1 MGPIHLAPV
10 LAQAI
15 FGLKGNLNPKSQGKS
30 DGVRVLTG
38 GPWKEPAR
46 WTNTTRSLG
55 MGPINL
61 ASVVAEAIFGLKGT
75 LNPKSQGKSHGV
87 RVLTGG
93 PWKEPAR

>member
-1 MGPIHLAPV
+1 MGPINLASV
-10 LAQAI
+10 VAEAI

-30 DGVRVLTG
+30 HGVRVLTG

-61 ASVVAEAIFGLKGT
+61 APVLAQAIFGLRGN
-75 LNPKSQGKSHGV
+75 LNPKSQGKSDGV